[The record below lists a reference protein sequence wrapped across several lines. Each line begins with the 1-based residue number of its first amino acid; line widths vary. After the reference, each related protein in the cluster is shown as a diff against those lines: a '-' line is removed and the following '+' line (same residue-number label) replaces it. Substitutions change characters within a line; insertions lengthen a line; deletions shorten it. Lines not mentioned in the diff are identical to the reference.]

1 MAKHNGL
8 VDPKLSQ
15 RVLEQGRVR
24 SWGPQAAWSGAVAV
38 TWPVDDNDAV
48 VLREPAHEAVDHEVF
63 DHCAIAVD
71 ENNSLTLPALQVM
84 QADPVHGQELA
95 DGGC

>member
-1 MAKHNGL
+1 MTQHNGA

-15 RVLEQGRVR
+15 RFLEKGSVR
-24 SWGPQAAWSGAVAV
+24 SRGPQAASSRAVAV

-48 VLREPAHEAVDHEVF
+48 VLREPAHEAVDYKVF
-63 DHCAIAVD
+63 DHRAIAVD
-71 ENNSLTLPALQVM
+71 ENNSLTLPALKVVQPD
-84 QADPVHGQELA
+84 AIHGQELA